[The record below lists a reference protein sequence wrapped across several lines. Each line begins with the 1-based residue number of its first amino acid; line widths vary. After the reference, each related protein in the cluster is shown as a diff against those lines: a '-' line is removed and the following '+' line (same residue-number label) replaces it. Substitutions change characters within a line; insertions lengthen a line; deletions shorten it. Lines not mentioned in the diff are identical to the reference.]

1 MLPAHRIEVTLTEDG
16 KLSLDRLP
24 FRSGQAVEVI
34 VLARPTARPAPISVR
49 GAVVR
54 YDGPTDPV
62 GEADWGVLQ

>member
-1 MLPAHRIEVTLTEDG
+1 MSPAHRVELTLTEDG

-34 VLARPTARPAPISVR
+34 VLARPTARPAPISVQ

-54 YDGPTDPV
+54 FDRPTDPV
-62 GEADWGVLQ
+62 ADGEWGVGS